1 MQEESVVYGCIKDSV
16 YRPDGI
22 DRIMVN
28 REAMASL
35 PSADSWPL
43 LCREMFTSSSQ
54 LAGDIS
60 QHTEIVHFGAP
71 YQGIEYEWQL
81 WIEQFE
87 ALLHKMY
94 WVSAYV
100 HLETEMSGVHSFIWE
115 SINAEY
121 HSPGSDDIQLRC
133 EWVKEA
139 I

>member
-1 MQEESVVYGCIKDSV
+1 MQEESVVYGCIKDAV
-16 YRPDGI
+16 YRPDGV
-22 DRIMVN
+22 DRIKAN
-28 REAMASL
+28 REAMNSL
-35 PSADSWPL
+35 PSAES
-43 LCREMFTSSSQ
+43 SSSQ

-71 YQGIEYEWQL
+71 YQGIEYEWQM

-87 ALLHKMY
+87 ALLRKMY

-115 SINAEY
+115 SIEAEY
-121 HSPGSDDIQLRC
+121 HSPGSDDIRLRC